1 MVLPHSPFR
10 GGWALFGTPAGLLT
24 VRHLIVQVSPHPV
37 EGLWEGSLGP
47 KICQVYAGVWPYV
60 VHYSFFIVYRLEF
73 IGGIFLDPALKFEK
87 LAEG

>member
-1 MVLPHSPFR
+1 MVLPPSPFR

-24 VRHLIVQVSPHPV
+24 VRHLIVQVSHHPV

-60 VHYSFFIVYRLEF
+60 VHYLFKYRWEF
-73 IGGIFLDPALKFEK
+73 VGGMFLDPAQELNKR
-87 LAEG
+87 AVG